1 MRRERERR
9 RIALSSVS
17 ANTRISVTLLEALE
31 RGDLSRWPAGL
42 CRRAFI
48 HAYAE
53 GIGLDPDVVTR
64 EFFEHFPDPAEP
76 PATASTPSAFSQEA
90 GDVLRLML
98 PEGGAPF
105 IRGCVLADM
114 RRRWAAVAC
123 DAGVVMAIAAIAFV
137 ACGNFWLPLGVSTL
151 GYYLG
156 GILLLGNTPGVCLWA
171 PTADVRGTP
180 GSEPRTSRS

>member
-1 MRRERERR
+1 M
-9 RIALSSVS
+9 
-17 ANTRISVTLLEALE
+17 
-31 RGDLSRWPAGL
+31 
-42 CRRAFI
+42 
-48 HAYAE
+48 
-53 GIGLDPDVVTR
+53 
-64 EFFEHFPDPAEP
+64 
-76 PATASTPSAFSQEA
+76 
-90 GDVLRLML
+90 LRLML